1 MAPKPHPR
9 GTDTGATMNI
19 LSRLTHRIRA
29 TRIDQLRADRA
40 DIERAITDLE
50 RRQRAALNRR
60 MARRGVMATRTRPP
74 VPAFLRRAA

>member
-50 RRQRAALNRR
+50 A
-60 MARRGVMATRTRPP
+60 P
-74 VPAFLRRAA
+74 